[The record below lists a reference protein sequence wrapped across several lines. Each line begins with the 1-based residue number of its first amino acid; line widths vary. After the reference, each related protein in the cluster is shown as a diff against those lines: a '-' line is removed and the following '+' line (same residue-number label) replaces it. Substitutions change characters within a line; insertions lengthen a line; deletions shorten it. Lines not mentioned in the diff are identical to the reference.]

1 MKNRTA
7 FRFVLIIGIVNLFAD
22 LTYEGA
28 RGIVGPFLGSLGASA
43 AIVGF
48 VAGFGELMGYGL
60 RSISGYF
67 ADKTHRYW
75 LFAFTGYAINLLA
88 VPALALAGQWPL
100 AAGLVIAER
109 TGRGIRK
116 PTVEAMLSHA
126 GKSIGAG
133 WVFGLNEALDQA
145 GATIGPLLVA
155 LVLYLNGGYRTG
167 FGVLLIPALLCLGIL
182 VVARLLYPRPHEL
195 EEAAGHAL
203 VTTNLA
209 APYWIYLGA
218 GALIAAGLADFALI
232 GFHFHKTNTV
242 PANLIPVFYAV
253 AMGSS
258 ALASIPLGRL
268 FDRFGAN
275 IALLAFFI
283 SAGSA
288 PFVFLGTPVF
298 ALIGMILWGV
308 GMSAQGSL
316 FQAMLTGVIPPGK
329 RSTAF
334 GLFDTGYGIAWF
346 LGSAAMGLLYEK
358 SILAVA
364 LFSVVLQLAALPVLF
379 VANKKR

>member
-1 MKNRTA
+1 M
-7 FRFVLIIGIVNLFAD
+7 
-22 LTYEGA
+22 
-28 RGIVGPFLGSLGASA
+28 
-43 AIVGF
+43 
-48 VAGFGELMGYGL
+48 
-60 RSISGYF
+60 
-67 ADKTHRYW
+67 
-75 LFAFTGYAINLLA
+75 
-88 VPALALAGQWPL
+88 
-100 AAGLVIAER
+100 
-109 TGRGIRK
+109 
-116 PTVEAMLSHA
+116 
-126 GKSIGAG
+126 
-133 WVFGLNEALDQA
+133 
-145 GATIGPLLVA
+145 
-155 LVLYLNGGYRTG
+155 
-167 FGVLLIPALLCLGIL
+167 
-182 VVARLLYPRPHEL
+182 
-195 EEAAGHAL
+195 
-203 VTTNLA
+203 TTNLA

-232 GFHFHKTNTV
+232 GFHFHKANTV
-242 PANLIPVFYAV
+242 PTNLIPVFYAV

-316 FQAMLTGVIPPGK
+316 FQAMLTGVIPPEK

-358 SILAVA
+358 SILAVVV
-364 LFSVVLQLAALPVLF
+364 FSVVLQLAALPILF